1 MKKLVILL
9 GVLGICYLF
18 VNGNTIVSSLREQ
31 APNNENI
38 YLALK
43 TLNVKYADVV
53 YAQIM
58 LESANLHSKLFKT
71 NNNLMGM
78 KHPKRRE
85 TTSLGSRKGYARYE
99 DWYSCVQDY
108 LLYQNDILEDKH
120 MSKKQYIAY
129 LGKKYATDKHYIA
142 KLKNK
147 MKENKILVTKIDSV
161 YSNNYLCQN

>member
-58 LESANLHSKLFKT
+58 LESANLHSKLFKPNIKTEINQYLMSHSKNLDPT
-71 NNNLMGM
+71 N
-78 KHPKRRE
+78 RV
-85 TTSLGSRKGYARYE
+85 S
-99 DWYSCVQDY
+99 
-108 LLYQNDILEDKH
+108 
-120 MSKKQYIAY
+120 
-129 LGKKYATDKHYIA
+129 
-142 KLKNK
+142 
-147 MKENKILVTKIDSV
+147 SV
-161 YSNNYLCQN
+161 